1 MKKLI
6 TLIALSLSLSSFA
19 QHRFK
24 VTEGQLNLRSLKFA
38 KTNHLIILGAYRS
51 QIDSEIKRLA
61 TGIQIE
67 TNRKAPKFALSSYDR
82 LMVDLIVKRI
92 FVTELEN
99 QLKPVD
105 FDKDYHVEKPKKIF
119 NTEAIKINLEKQIGV
134 HLDQVLGEDQNLGHH
149 FLEEF
154 KHHLIVDTVKHIAVH
169 TYKSIG
175 SGLLA
180 KVILN
185 GVSGAAVKSAVISMG
200 SEVFVSAGTATILSI
215 LTFPL
220 HAYRLPPEH
229 VWTDILEKHPELIL
243 NPEWMRYAGSSD
255 DPWYSHGY
263 AILRR
268 TEDMEKRLSK
278 FLKNEENEFK
288 SSVTSIYNIKDL
300 PKEVVTAKEDFYYT
314 CRAAIDNT
322 RVCRPIVLLDIV
334 PYWAGKR

>member
-1 MKKLI
+1 MKTIIAL
-6 TLIALSLSLSSFA
+6 LALSLSLSSFA

-24 VTEGQLNLRSLKFA
+24 VNEGQLNLRSLKFA

-61 TGIQIE
+61 TGIKIE
-67 TNRKAPKFALSSYDR
+67 TSRKAPKFALSSYDR

-99 QLKPVD
+99 QLRPVD
-105 FDKDYHVEKPKKIF
+105 LDRDYKVEKPKNIF
-119 NTEAIKINLEKQIGV
+119 NTDAIKINLEKQIGV
-134 HLDQVLGEDQNLGHH
+134 HLDQVLGKEHNLGVH

-154 KHHLIVDTVKHIAVH
+154 KHHLIVDTLKHIAVH

-180 KVILN
+180 KIVMN
-185 GVSGAAVKSAVISMG
+185 GVTGAALKSAVISMG

-220 HAYRLPPEH
+220 HAYRLPPEN
-229 VWTDILEKHPELIL
+229 VWTDILEEHPELIL

-255 DPWYSHGY
+255 DPWWSHAY

-268 TEDMEKRLSK
+268 TEEMEKSLNK
-278 FLKNEENEFK
+278 FLKSEEKEFK
-288 SSVTSIYNIKDL
+288 SSVTRIYNIKDISKL
-300 PKEVVTAKEDFYYT
+300 DLEEKDDFFYNCRPVV
-314 CRAAIDNT
+314 DNT
-322 RVCRPIVLLDIV
+322 RVCRPILIQDVV
-334 PYWAGKR
+334 PYWAVKR